1 MWPYEQAWL
10 YYYKLPLWA
19 PQYYIIRHGQQTYIS
34 GLFSQMKDD
43 ILKSEKGEGT
53 EIPCDHRVVI
63 NVIWFIFL
71 DERMTAYLKI
81 CFYCLVSHIVVSW
94 YWSVWVHPRVFSGFR
109 VTRSLLL
116 CEMFCSSLFVLL
128 FFFFWP
134 LCCLSFF
141 FWPLCCLSFFDIQIL
156 INPLVSSNS
165 SLISFFFFI
174 I

>member
-10 YYYKLPLWA
+10 YYYKLPLWV

-43 ILKSEKGEGT
+43 IWKSEKGEGT

-63 NVIWFIFL
+63 NVIWFMFL

-94 YWSVWVHPRVFSGFR
+94 YWSIWVHPQFLVGLM
-109 VTRSLLL
+109 LLDL
-116 CEMFCSSLFVLL
+116 YFYVKCFVD
-128 FFFFWP
+128 
-134 LCCLSFF
+134 CCLSFCSF
-141 FWPLCCLSFFDIQIL
+141 SFGHCVVCPSSIYGFWLTLWYLQTLLWFLSFFL
-156 INPLVSSNS
+156 
-165 SLISFFFFI
+165 
-174 I
+174 